1 MVRCFEPLSSCMA
14 PSGAASIHSWSLPGR
29 SRAEPEWC
37 SREFKEFASGQAFI
51 SGILRSASCLG
62 NRSDRDPASIRHHTH
77 TLPAIAT
84 PARALRRA
92 PRPAVS
98 CWTVAHYNVAATPRS
113 QLERERRSEA
123 CGQTDGLAGPEA
135 RLQPAVKHGQNS
147 QAVAAHAGAHAAGKA
162 HHLPQAPVRAHANI
176 TRAGEGRVQAVRPA
190 PA

>member
-1 MVRCFEPLSSCMA
+1 MVILGASNHSRPAWLRRVQPASI
-14 PSGAASIHSWSLPGR
+14 PGAARVDPGPGANGALVNSKR
-29 SRAEPEWC
+29 L
-37 SREFKEFASGQAFI
+37 QAANP
-51 SGILRSASCLG
+51 SYLVSASCLG
-62 NRSDRDPASIRHHTH
+62 NRSDRDPASICHHTH

-92 PRPAVS
+92 PWPVVS
-98 CWTVAHYNVAATPRS
+98 GWTVAHYNVAATPRS

-135 RLQPAVKHGQNS
+135 RLQPAVKHSQNS
-147 QAVAAHAGAHAAGKA
+147 QAVVAHAGAHAAGKA
-162 HHLPQAPVRAHANI
+162 HHLPQAPVPAHANI